1 MNTHQ
6 FTAGAGA
13 SGGKVLLL
21 GGKTSRAL
29 PPATFPLSAPTW
41 AQRRASLRPVCRV
54 VQRIPSAS
62 LARRVI
68 DGAAFLAAV
77 TAACVGL
84 LALGAWLDA

>member
-1 MNTHQ
+1 MNAAP

-13 SGGKVLLL
+13 TGGRALLL
-21 GGKTSRAL
+21 GGTTSHAL
-29 PPATFPLSAPTW
+29 PPATFPQTAPTW
-41 AQRRASLRPVCRV
+41 AQRRASLRPVRRV
-54 VQRIPSAS
+54 VQRIPRAS